1 MPLFAPLR
9 PVSWPGRCR
18 YGISSSKVSLRCVPR
33 APRITLGGII
43 HGAEQLGADF
53 LVMNSTPGIALV
65 SLRISTE
72 GLMYNQCAFGPDLV
86 TRVEPYYSEDIAPE
100 GIKRGS
106 ILVFESYHKNHRSNN
121 KANSS
126 INQSPKMTITIT
138 VEKDGYYEVN
148 GTRQEPTVSLYVIP
162 AASKLRRM
170 LKDTKDL
177 IVCPGVYDGLSARVA
192 MEVGFKGLYM
202 TGAGTTASRLGMA
215 DLGLAQLHDMK
226 TNAEMIANL
235 DPFGPPLI
243 ADMDTGY
250 GGPLMVSKS
259 VQQYIQ
265 AGVAG
270 FHIEDQISNK
280 RCGHLAGKKVVS
292 LEEYLMRIR
301 AAKLTKDRL
310 HSDIVLIARTDA
322 LQQHGYEECIRRLR
336 AARDIGADVGL
347 LEGFTSKEQAR
358 QAVQD
363 LAPWPL
369 LLNMVENGATPLIT
383 TKEAEDMGFRI
394 MIFSFATITPAY
406 LGIKATLERLK
417 TEGVVGVPD
426 GVGPRKL
433 FEVCGLMDSMKIDT
447 ESGNDG
453 FSEGV

>member
-1 MPLFAPLR
+1 M
-9 PVSWPGRCR
+9 
-18 YGISSSKVSLRCVPR
+18 
-33 APRITLGGII
+33 TL
-43 HGAEQLGADF
+43 
-53 LVMNSTPGIALV
+53 
-65 SLRISTE
+65 
-72 GLMYNQCAFGPDLV
+72 
-86 TRVEPYYSEDIAPE
+86 
-100 GIKRGS
+100 
-106 ILVFESYHKNHRSNN
+106 
-121 KANSS
+121 
-126 INQSPKMTITIT
+126 TIT

-148 GTRQEPTVSLYVIP
+148 GARQEPNVSLYVIP

-177 IVCPGVYDGLSARVA
+177 IVCPGVYDGLSARIA
-192 MEVGFKGLYM
+192 MQVGFKGLYM

-235 DPFGPPLI
+235 DPFGTPLI

-250 GGPLMVSKS
+250 GGPLMVSKA

-270 FHIEDQISNK
+270 FHIEDQIQNK
-280 RCGHLAGKKVVS
+280 RCGHLNGKKVVS
-292 LEEYLMRIR
+292 LEEYLTRIR
-301 AAKLTKDRL
+301 AAKMTKDRL

-322 LQQHGYEECIRRLR
+322 LQQHGYDECIRRLK
-336 AARDIGADVGL
+336 AAREMGADVGL
-347 LEGFTSKEQAR
+347 LEGFTSKEQAQ

-369 LLNMVENGATPLIT
+369 LLNMVENGASPLIT
-383 TKEAEDMGFRI
+383 TKEAEEMGFRI

-406 LGIKATLERLK
+406 MGIKTTLERLK
-417 TEGVVGVPD
+417 TEGVVGAPE
-426 GVGPRKL
+426 GLGPRTI
-433 FEVCGLMDSMKIDT
+433 FDVCGLMDSMKIDT

-453 FSEGV
+453 FADGV

>member
-1 MPLFAPLR
+1 
-9 PVSWPGRCR
+9 
-18 YGISSSKVSLRCVPR
+18 
-33 APRITLGGII
+33 
-43 HGAEQLGADF
+43 
-53 LVMNSTPGIALV
+53 
-65 SLRISTE
+65 
-72 GLMYNQCAFGPDLV
+72 
-86 TRVEPYYSEDIAPE
+86 
-100 GIKRGS
+100 
-106 ILVFESYHKNHRSNN
+106 
-121 KANSS
+121 
-126 INQSPKMTITIT
+126 MTITIT
-138 VEKDGYYEVN
+138 VEKDGFYEVN
-148 GTRQEPTVSLYVIP
+148 GMRHEPSVSLYVIP

-170 LKDTKDL
+170 LKDSREL
-177 IVCPGVYDGLSARVA
+177 IVCPGVYDGLSARIA
-192 MEVGFKGLYM
+192 MELGFKGMYM

-215 DLGLAQLHDMK
+215 DLGLAQLHDMR

-270 FHIEDQISNK
+270 FHIEDQIQNK
-280 RCGHLAGKKVVS
+280 RCGHLAGKKVVGR
-292 LEEYLMRIR
+292 EEYFTRIR

-322 LQQHGYEECIRRLR
+322 LQQHGYEECIARLK

-369 LLNMVENGATPLIT
+369 LLNMVENGATPVIT
-383 TKEAEDMGFRI
+383 TKEAEEMGFRI
-394 MIFSFATITPAY
+394 MIFSFASIAPAY
-406 LGIKATLERLK
+406 LGIRSALERLK
-417 TEGVVGVPD
+417 IEGVVGTPE
-426 GVGPRKL
+426 GLSPRKL
-433 FEVCGLMDSMKIDT
+433 FEVCGLMESMKVDT
-447 ESGNDG
+447 EAGGDG
-453 FSEGV
+453 FVDGV